1 MAIKLVLIFRSKNQ
15 RIQAIIYSNTLILK
29 LYLNYFKEVT
39 LNSLIKCNTRVR
51 MVLCTQFWGTQV
63 NKCLKC

>member
-39 LNSLIKCNTRVR
+39 LNPQIKCNTRVR